1 MRAYLRVV
9 HDVRE
14 ESAIAR
20 SGIPRRA
27 VGAGAPSGLQNRRET
42 SRSPV
47 RSIRTALRQ
56 NSQDTGWTTA
66 SCLRPATHC
75 LISSVPFMVH
85 CICE

>member
-14 ESAIAR
+14 ELAIDR

-47 RSIRTALRQ
+47 RSIRTALRHIPSYSTPDHY
-56 NSQDTGWTTA
+56 NSWPKK
-66 SCLRPATHC
+66 S
-75 LISSVPFMVH
+75 
-85 CICE
+85 